1 MGCLVAMGV
10 LVLLVLPLTHD
21 VDGSQVKSVFDV
33 PFAAYML
40 PLIGF
45 FMAPIY
51 PLLNSVML
59 SSLAK
64 HKHAA
69 MTGLIVVFSALG
81 GTTGSIITGFVFDK
95 FSGQHAFYLTLVPIA
110 LLLITV
116 SIFKKITLKPQYQAA
131 SSAA

>member
-1 MGCLVAMGV
+1 M
-10 LVLLVLPLTHD
+10 LLILPLTHD
-21 VDGSQVKSVFDV
+21 VDGSKISSVFDV

-64 HKHAA
+64 HQHAA

-110 LLLITV
+110 LLLV
-116 SIFKKITLKPQYQAA
+116 SVAIFKKLTLKPQYLAA
-131 SSAA
+131 SNAC

>member
-1 MGCLVAMGV
+1 
-10 LVLLVLPLTHD
+10 
-21 VDGSQVKSVFDV
+21 
-33 PFAAYML
+33 ML
-40 PLIGF
+40 PLVGF

-59 SSLAK
+59 SSLEK

-95 FSGQHAFYLTLVPIA
+95 FSGQHAFYLTLLPIV
-110 LLLITV
+110 LLLV
-116 SIFKKITLKPQYQAA
+116 SVSAFKKATLVLENGLTRQAIKE
-131 SSAA
+131 